1 MKFSPTKIK
10 IKKKEL
16 LQYFVNHKIFP
27 SKKFVKVNE
36 KKKNPFILKEAYG
49 PELNDLYR
57 LHQIILKYKRTTV
70 LEFGVGWSTKIIAN
84 ALLINKKKYSNKI
97 KNLRFSNA
105 FQVHSVDNLKR
116 YITQTKKRLSNNEKK
131 NTFIKFSQVRMCQYN
146 GIISTEYNELPRIN
160 PDLIYLDAPS
170 QFNIKGSINNI
181 STSQVDFMPM
191 ACDILKIEYFLKPG
205 TIIVIDGRAANYNF
219 LKNNLQRKWKSF
231 DDFMN
236 DQYFLI
242 LNEPTL
248 GALNLKQNEFYFN

>member
-1 MKFSPTKIK
+1 MKFNPTKIK
-10 IKKKEL
+10 INKKKL
-16 LQYFVNHKIFP
+16 LQYFVKYKIFP
-27 SKKFVKVNE
+27 SNKIVKVND
-36 KKKNPFILKEAYG
+36 KTKNPFILKEAYG
-49 PELNDLYR
+49 PELYDLYR

-84 ALLINKKKYSNKI
+84 ALLLNKKKYLNKV
-97 KNLRFSNA
+97 KKLRFTNA

-116 YITQTKKRLSNNEKK
+116 YIIQTKKRLSSSEKK
-131 NTFIKFSQVRMCQYN
+131 NTFIKFSEVHMCQYN
-146 GIISTEYNELPRIN
+146 GIISTEYKHLPRIN

-181 STSQVDFMPM
+181 STSHVDFLPM

-231 DDFMN
+231 SDFKN

-242 LNEPTL
+242 LNEPPL
-248 GALNLKQNEFYFN
+248 GLLNLKQNEFYFK

>member
-1 MKFSPTKIK
+1 MKFNPTHIK
-10 IKKKEL
+10 INKKEL
-16 LQYFVNHKIFP
+16 VKYFVDHKIFP
-27 SKKFVKVNE
+27 PKKIIKVNE
-36 KKKNPFILKEAYG
+36 KKKNSFNMGKAFG
-49 PELNDLYR
+49 PELYDLYR
-57 LHQIILKYKRTTV
+57 LHQIVLKYKRTTV
-70 LEFGVGWSTKIIAN
+70 LEFGVGWSTKIFAN
-84 ALLINKKKYSNKI
+84 ALLINKKKYLNKV

-105 FQVHSVDNLKR
+105 FQVHSVDNYKR
-116 YITQTKKRLSNNEKK
+116 FITQTKKKLSNDEKK

-146 GIISTEYNELPRIN
+146 GIISTEYDELPRIN
-160 PDLIYLDAPS
+160 PDLIYLDAPG

-181 STSQVDFMPM
+181 STSQVDFMPL

-231 DDFMN
+231 NDFKN

-242 LNEPTL
+242 LNEPPL